1 MKLYH
6 GTNEDY
12 FPQIMVKGL
21 QPRGKRKS
29 HWEQYPS
36 RNDMVYLTVAYPFYF
51 ALNTKGMGR
60 PIVLEIESEEL
71 NEELLHPDEDFVVQS
86 LAKKPKHI
94 EKIHN
99 DIKNNLE
106 SYQQHWQLSIEN
118 LGNCCYKGNIHKAA
132 IKRVCLFNPK
142 ARPTIA
148 TMVLDPTIS
157 LMNYQF
163 MHAKYTSLVAWM
175 FGDIAELPQEAGI
188 EHCLT
193 RDLSDADPGL
203 IAQIKGIK
211 KQYAQ
216 RKQESKDI
224 TGIVVALIQNG
235 KIMAKAEKK
244 PRLSADSKK
253 RTVVPKGKI
262 VAKKKNT
269 SSKGSQKRKT
279 AVEKHLP

>member
-175 FGDIAELPQEAGI
+175 FGDIAELPQEAG
-188 EHCLT
+188 
-193 RDLSDADPGL
+193 
-203 IAQIKGIK
+203 QIKGIK

-216 RKQESKDI
+216 RKQESKDR